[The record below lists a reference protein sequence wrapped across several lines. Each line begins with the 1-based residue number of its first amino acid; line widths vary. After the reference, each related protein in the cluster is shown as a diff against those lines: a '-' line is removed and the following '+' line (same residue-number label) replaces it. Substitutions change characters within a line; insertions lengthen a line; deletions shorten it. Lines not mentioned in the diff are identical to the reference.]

1 MNSREEQILDEARKG
16 AFNPMNDAR
25 FFENEIERRRYMDAE
40 IACMDYESAMKG
52 SRQEGLQEERQKIQN
67 TAIVKLRKVGVAAKI
82 VALGFSIP
90 LEEVFAIA
98 KRHGVVPAH

>member
-1 MNSREEQILDEARKG
+1 MQEVMNRTD
-16 AFNPMNDAR
+16 R

-40 IACMDYESAMKG
+40 IARMDYESAMKWSREEG
-52 SRQEGLQEERQKIQN
+52 RQEGRLEGRLEGRQEERQKIQN
-67 TAIVKLRKVGVAAKI
+67 TAIVKLLKVGVAAKI
-82 VALGFSIP
+82 VALSFSIP